1 MNTNEHEDELAQLRR
16 ENLMLKNMLAAIQH
30 PDSPDADVSCIPWI
44 KCNDDTALYENLP
57 FELLEKFVSPILNLL
72 PHHIVFVDAKGIMT
86 VCNDQ
91 AAVDHGEESSK
102 MVGRHIRELIKIPDD
117 KIIILHSLNMKK
129 DLYNKEIMDRNYY
142 SVSTRVI
149 LNKDGS
155 VKRVIGIFSFLKSIK
170 ESEKQNLAGRIAA
183 GIAHEIRNP
192 LTTVRGYLQLLADRL
207 DPQTSDLFTSLLIP
221 EIDRANKII
230 TDFLDIAKPAA
241 SLMEPVRLSYFMND
255 YLKTFLHAQ
264 GKLYD
269 TDILLIL
276 DKEAEDLSI
285 LGNRDELLQVF
296 LNLLHNSIQAKNA
309 DRLIISIEAQKTESD
324 IRFTFRDN
332 GTGIAPGHFPH
343 IFDPFFSTKD
353 TGTGLGL
360 SVSKK
365 IIENHGGL
373 LTADTDKEGA
383 VFYIELPALKK
394 DPASSI

>member
-1 MNTNEHEDELAQLRR
+1 MNTNEYEDELILLRK
-16 ENLMLKNMLAAIQH
+16 ENSMLKKKLASIQLS
-30 PDSPDADVSCIPWI
+30 DTDKADVSCIPWI
-44 KCNDDTALYENLP
+44 NCSADAVQYENLP

-72 PHHIVFVDAKGIMT
+72 PHHIVFVDGNGIMT

-91 AAVDHGEESSK
+91 AAIDHGEESAK

-117 KIIILHSLNMKK
+117 KIMILHSLNTKK

-170 ESEKQNLAGRIAA
+170 ESEKQHLAGRIAA

-192 LTTVRGYLQLLADRL
+192 LTTVRGYLQLLSDRF
-207 DPQTSDLFTSLLIP
+207 DSQTSELFTSLLIP

-241 SLMEPVRLSYFMND
+241 SLMEPLRLSYFLND
-255 YLKTFLHAQ
+255 YLETFLQAQ
-264 GKLYD
+264 GKLYE
-269 TDILLIL
+269 TDIHLML
-276 DKEAEDLSI
+276 DKEAENLSF
-285 LGNRDELLQVF
+285 LANREELLQVF
-296 LNLLHNSIQAKNA
+296 INLLHNSIQAKRA
-309 DRLIISIEAQKTESD
+309 DRLTVQIEAKKTDND
-324 IRFTFRDN
+324 IRFIFRDN
-332 GTGIAPGHFPH
+332 GTGIDPGHFAH

-353 TGTGLGL
+353 SGTGLGL

-365 IIENHGGL
+365 IVENHGGL
-373 LTADTDKEGA
+373 LTADTDDKGT
-383 VFYIELPALKK
+383 VFYLELPILK
-394 DPASSI
+394 